1 MPMKL
6 GKLIM
11 RTVEKLSRDGE
22 APDRRES
29 GELMR
34 KADTLGWE
42 LSATLTSAFPEREAA
57 EKARLEA
64 DDALRKPIVAA
75 KPMKRGVS
83 GAVRVSFEDGSEG
96 VYKPRA
102 RETAIRGGVRPGTFA
117 LREWLAAQVDRAAGF
132 DVVPPTVLR
141 EGPEGMGS
149 VQKLMPGRAPVDDL
163 KLMGTWER
171 DAKPGDLMRLAAFDR
186 LVAQTDR
193 KGDNFLIEEDGSLDA
208 VDNSLIHSRS
218 GFVNLMTK
226 GMNLPAM
233 LYARRKVEVDPKDR
247 QELLSRLERLR
258 GSPDVLDALK
268 RCYDLA
274 LGEDADEAWK
284 TFAGELDAIVREKD
298 L

>member
-1 MPMKL
+1 MKL

-11 RTVEKLSRDGE
+11 RTAEKLSRNGE
-22 APDRRES
+22 APDRREP

-42 LSATLTSAFPEREAA
+42 LSAALTSAFPEREAA

-64 DDALRKPIVAA
+64 DDALRKPIVGAE
-75 KPMKRGVS
+75 PMRRGVS
-83 GAVRVSFEDGSEG
+83 VAVRVTFEDGSEG
-96 VYKPRA
+96 VYKPRV
-102 RETAIRGGVRPGTFA
+102 RETAVRGGVRPGTFA

-149 VQKLMPGRAPVDDL
+149 VQKLMSGRAPIDDL

-186 LVAQTDR
+186 LVGQTDR

-233 LYARRKVEVDPKDR
+233 LYARRKAEADPKDR
-247 QELLSRLERLR
+247 QELLGRLERLR
-258 GSPDVLDALK
+258 GSRDVLGALK

-274 LGEDADEAWK
+274 LGEDAEEAWK
-284 TFAGELDAIVREKD
+284 AFTGELDAIVRKKD